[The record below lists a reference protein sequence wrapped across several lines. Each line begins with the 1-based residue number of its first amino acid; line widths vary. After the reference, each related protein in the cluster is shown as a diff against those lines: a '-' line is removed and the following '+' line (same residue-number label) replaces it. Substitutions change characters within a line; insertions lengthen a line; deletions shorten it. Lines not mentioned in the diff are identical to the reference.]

1 MSRTLNDS
9 TTALAGILQAVSLV
23 DQIARNGLADQSA
36 LETSINSLFISD
48 PENTIDVYGDAR
60 QLHAGM
66 RTIIEQFSSP
76 DKRNIEI
83 MRYTIAVIVLE
94 RKLNKLP
101 GILEKISTGIEKS
114 RAQAEHFTRTHEN
127 IIASLAQLY
136 TDTISKLTPR
146 IIVHGEHGH
155 LSNPNNANKVRALLL
170 AAIRSAVLW
179 RQCGGNR
186 WQLLL
191 KRKAITDAANKLIV

>member
-60 QLHAGM
+60 QLHTGM